1 MCLNEPTNVIM
12 IEFDIIDCVIILKFL
27 IYLKS
32 YEFQVNGDKLADVE
46 DEEEEDEVHV
56 NIFQTTVVE
65 GKRRHFVPKGNKE
78 TDEW

>member
-1 MCLNEPTNVIM
+1 MCFI
-12 IEFDIIDCVIILKFL
+12 CLKQSAAGKVTTD
-27 IYLKS
+27 LKWH
-32 YEFQVNGDKLADVE
+32 ECRFANLQVNGDKAKEAEDDS
-46 DEEEEDEVHV
+46 DEEYV